1 MNIAMVDLGMSY
13 DDFMRLTAYEVASQ
27 HNHKIMSN
35 KVHYINIRNAFLNA
49 YCNANRS
56 PKEKFN
62 PLFSDIEGGRKAKKK
77 KKMSREEIMQDR
89 EDFFKMLE
97 GLGEI

>member
-13 DDFMRLTAYEVASQ
+13 DDFMKMTPYEIACQ
-27 HNHKIMSN
+27 HNYKILSD
-35 KVHYINIRNAFLNA
+35 KVHYVYMRNAFLNA

-62 PLFSDIEGGRKAKKK
+62 PLFSDIEGGKKTKKK
-77 KKMSREEIMQDR
+77 KKMSREEIKQDR
-89 EDFFKMLE
+89 NDFFKMLE